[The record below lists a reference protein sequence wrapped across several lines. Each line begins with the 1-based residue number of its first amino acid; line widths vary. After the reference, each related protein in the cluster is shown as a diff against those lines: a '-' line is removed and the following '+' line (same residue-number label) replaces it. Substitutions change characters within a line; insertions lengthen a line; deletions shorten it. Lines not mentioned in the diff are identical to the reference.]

1 MRSPLTK
8 LAHAPY
14 NWLEIPRTAEMQGRR
29 TLLAVLLLATGVLAA
44 QSPPS
49 APQTP
54 PSETQRPEG
63 SRTTIRR
70 KVEVVNMIFTVLD
83 KKNRFVTDL
92 GREDFKVLEDKKPQ
106 AIQYFSRETDLP
118 LRIGM
123 LIDTSN
129 SVRERFQFEQEAAI
143 DFFYN
148 VIRRGK
154 DKAFLMA
161 FDIEPTVVQDFTD
174 DPETL
179 AKAVR
184 SLRPGGGTTLFDAV
198 YLAARDKLSVT
209 NPEEQNYRR
218 VLILISDGQDTFSR
232 VTRGDALEMAER
244 AEVAVYTIST
254 NTESLSLSTSAPEK
268 YHLTEGDKVLKEFAD
283 STGGR
288 SFFPYKAED
297 LSQSFEDIGLELR
310 SQYSLGFRPTQLVAD
325 GRFHQVQILSDRKDV
340 RVRTRRGY
348 YAPRD

>member
-1 MRSPLTK
+1 MQRSALALT
-8 LAHAPY
+8 
-14 NWLEIPRTAEMQGRR
+14 
-29 TLLAVLLLATGVLAA
+29 VLILATGFVGAH
-44 QSPPS
+44 SPQAGP
-49 APQTP
+49 PQQTP
-54 PSETQRPEG
+54 PSQTQKPES

-70 KVEVVNMIFTVLD
+70 RVEVVNMIFTVLD

-92 GREDFKVLEDKKPQ
+92 GRDDFKVFEDKRPQ
-106 AIQYFSRETDLP
+106 SVQYFSRETDLP

-123 LIDTSN
+123 LVDASN

-148 VIRRGK
+148 VLRRGK
-154 DKAFLMA
+154 DRAFLMS

-184 SLRPGGGTTLFDAV
+184 SLRPGGGTTLYDAI
-198 YLAARDKLSVT
+198 YLAARDKLSQT

-218 VLILISDGQDTFSR
+218 VLIVISDGEDTFSR
-232 VTRGDALEMAER
+232 VARSDSLEMAER
-244 AEVAVYTIST
+244 AEVAIYTIST
-254 NTESLSLSTSAPEK
+254 NTESLSVSTPKPEK
-268 YHLTEGDKVLKEFAD
+268 IHLSEGDKVLKELAD

-288 SFFPYKAED
+288 SFFPYRAED

-325 GRFHQVQILSDRKDV
+325 GRFHSVEIVPERKGV
-340 RVRTRRGY
+340 KVRTRRGY
-348 YAPRD
+348 YAPKD